1 MSRNNP
7 TNNNNDKIAA
17 TSSGEDVNDSP
28 ESSLEPE
35 EVEQTINKIETSFA
49 SNQPVTRSLSSVTNN
64 NKSKLPLPKSV
75 ISNGSSNGTHSVN
88 NQNRINTKKTDL
100 EKISP
105 WLVSS
110 DAIHTKKE
118 KEKTKIPQLKTVI
131 TTEL

>member
-1 MSRNNP
+1 MKKDFIFN
-7 TNNNNDKIAA
+7 
-17 TSSGEDVNDSP
+17 
-28 ESSLEPE
+28 SLFL
-35 EVEQTINKIETSFA
+35 QETSFA

-75 ISNGSSNGTHSVN
+75 MSNGGSNSNGTTHSVN